1 MMHADNP
8 VDWYPWGEEAFERA
22 RREDKPVFLSIG
34 YSTCHW
40 CHVMERESF
49 SDPEVASE
57 LNRTFVC
64 IKVDREERPDIDATY
79 MMFCQLAN
87 GSGGWPLNVVLTPS
101 GKPLFALTYIPRV
114 SRRGQMGIIDFA
126 RAVREL
132 WQERRDELEGRA
144 DEILK
149 ELRSRAPS
157 GGGDIDPYVIQRAAE
172 ALAISYDEVNGGFG
186 SAPKFP
192 TPHNLMF
199 LVLNY
204 FRTGDANSLRMA
216 RETLRTIRWR
226 GIFDQVGHGF
236 HRYST
241 DQAWVIPHFEK
252 MLYDQAMLMMA
263 YSWAY
268 WASGDNDLKE
278 TIYEVDGFLQRE
290 MKGPGYYFTAIDA
303 DSEGQEGKF
312 YTWSSAEL
320 KSILGSEY
328 ADFASTFSV
337 REEGNYLEEATGR
350 NTGRNILFSL
360 SPLQRDGRIEGWRR
374 KLLEAREK
382 RVRPATD
389 DKALTDNNALLA
401 AAYLMAFRATSD
413 TVFRDRGLE
422 IISAIDRYMVKGGVL
437 MHSYRDGEASVP
449 AFLDDYAYLSL
460 ALLMAYE
467 STMETAFL
475 DRLVRTVEEMNGL
488 FWDSN
493 GGGFFRSRE
502 GQGNLVRMK
511 EAYDGAV
518 PSGNSVASYVLAALY
533 SLTGREEYADMA
545 SRALGCFRAEI
556 ERGPE
561 YHCFALMALDLLRSR
576 TYCAVISSTGG
587 GWEELHRKLFNA
599 FRPNL
604 FVLLHSGQ
612 VDLPKTETIPVS
624 DRPLVYLCTSTECM
638 QPTASAEAVLHACT
652 P

>member
-1 MMHADNP
+1 
-8 VDWYPWGEEAFERA
+8 
-22 RREDKPVFLSIG
+22 
-34 YSTCHW
+34 
-40 CHVMERESF
+40 
-49 SDPEVASE
+49 
-57 LNRTFVC
+57 
-64 IKVDREERPDIDATY
+64 
-79 MMFCQLAN
+79 
-87 GSGGWPLNVVLTPS
+87 
-101 GKPLFALTYIPRV
+101 
-114 SRRGQMGIIDFA
+114 MGIIDFA

-226 GIFDQVGHGF
+226 GGIFDQVGHGF

-303 DSEGQEGKF
+303 DSEGQEGEVLHM
-312 YTWSSAEL
+312 EL
-320 KSILGSEY
+320 GGIEVHSGGSEY

-360 SPLQRDGRIEGWRR
+360 SPLQRDGRIEGGWRR

-556 ERGPE
+556 ERGGRSTT
-561 YHCFALMALDLLRSR
+561 AL
-576 TYCAVISSTGG
+576 
-587 GWEELHRKLFNA
+587 
-599 FRPNL
+599 P
-604 FVLLHSGQ
+604 
-612 VDLPKTETIPVS
+612 
-624 DRPLVYLCTSTECM
+624 
-638 QPTASAEAVLHACT
+638 
-652 P
+652 